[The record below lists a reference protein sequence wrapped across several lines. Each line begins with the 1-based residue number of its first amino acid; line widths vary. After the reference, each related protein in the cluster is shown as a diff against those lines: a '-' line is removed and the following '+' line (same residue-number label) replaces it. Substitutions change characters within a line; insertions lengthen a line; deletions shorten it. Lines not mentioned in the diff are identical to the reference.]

1 MLGYEWGIIIHRN
14 LSLEGDMN
22 KQRQIRRAAF
32 TLIELLV
39 VIAIIAIL
47 AAILFP
53 VFARARENA
62 RRASCMSNLKQ
73 ISLGWLMY
81 AEDYDG
87 RLPFY
92 PSGGVMEF
100 VFPYVK
106 NTQVFRCPSSGLVQ
120 QNSPTMSSYYAT
132 DYGMPASYESP
143 YWPRAVMLN
152 GGAQLLSAV
161 PEPSITCLLAETR
174 YASTTYNY
182 GFDRFRANT
191 FPVQQT
197 FNGLPQTERHFDGS
211 NYAYVDGHVKWLKKD
226 TAVIPHNDN
235 KAIIFWW
242 PYGT

>member
-1 MLGYEWGIIIHRN
+1 
-14 LSLEGDMN
+14 MN
-22 KQRQIRRAAF
+22 RKSTFVRQHAF

-73 ISLGWLMY
+73 IALGFMMY
-81 AEDYDG
+81 TQDYDG
-87 RLPFY
+87 RFPY
-92 PSGGVMEF
+92 YSSGGEMAF

-106 NTQVFRCPSSGLVQ
+106 NSQVFRCPSSGLVDQ
-120 QNSPTMSSYYAT
+120 HDNDMSSYYST
-132 DYGMPASYESP
+132 DYGMPASYDSSS
-143 YWPRAVMLN
+143 WPRAVLLVPYN
-152 GGAQLLSAV
+152 GGSTQLMGAI
-161 PEPSITCLLAETR
+161 PEPSLTCLLAEDK

-191 FPVQQT
+191 FPEQHT
-197 FNGLPQTERHFDGS
+197 FNGLPQPERHLGGS
-211 NYAYVDGHVKWLKKD
+211 NYAYVDGHVKWLKAE
-226 TAVIPHNDN
+226 TAEIPHDDN